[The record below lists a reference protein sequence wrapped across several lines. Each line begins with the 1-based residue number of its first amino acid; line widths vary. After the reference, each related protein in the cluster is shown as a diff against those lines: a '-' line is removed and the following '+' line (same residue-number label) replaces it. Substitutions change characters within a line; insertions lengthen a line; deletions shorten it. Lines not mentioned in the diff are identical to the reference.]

1 MNDAWDD
8 RVRHALARHL
18 KTDPLLLGASDRLGE
33 DLGLDALDLV
43 LIVLAFEEQAKVEF
57 PMGDLQSVR
66 TVADLASLTRAWLSA
81 HDAGG
86 ALGAWTFGP
95 QPGAS
100 RPTLRARA
108 LSRGGPARHAR
119 PRLHAP
125 RATRRTRFDP

>member
-18 KTDPLLLGASDRLGE
+18 KTDPLLLGPKDRLGE

-86 ALGAWTFGP
+86 ALGAWVGGAQAP
-95 QPGAS
+95 AS
-100 RPTLRARA
+100 RPTPRARP
-108 LSRGGPARHAR
+108 SRGAPARHA
-119 PRLHAP
+119 PLRLHAP
-125 RATRRTRFDP
+125 RPTRRTRSEP

>member
-18 KTDPLLLGASDRLGE
+18 KTDPLLLGPADRLGE

-86 ALGAWTFGP
+86 ALGAWMA
-95 QPGAS
+95 GAQAS
-100 RPTLRARA
+100 APRPTPRARP
-108 LSRGGPARHAR
+108 SRGGPARHAR
-119 PRLHAP
+119 LRLHAP
-125 RATRRTRFDP
+125 RATRRTRFEP